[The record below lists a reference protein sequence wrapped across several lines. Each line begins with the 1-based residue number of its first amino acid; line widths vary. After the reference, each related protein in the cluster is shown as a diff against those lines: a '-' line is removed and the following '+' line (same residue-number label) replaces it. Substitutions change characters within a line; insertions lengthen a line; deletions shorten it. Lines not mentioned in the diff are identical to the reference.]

1 MAVFQQ
7 AMEQVHMNAP
17 RRALILSSLALTLA
31 ATLPGLAQADDKAW
45 PNKPIQLLI
54 PYPPGGST
62 DLIARPLSIK
72 LQERL
77 GQPVLLE
84 YKPGAGGSV
93 ASQALA
99 RSKPDGY
106 TFIMVLAAHAI
117 NDSLYPKLPYDT
129 QKDFA
134 PVSLVANLPMIV
146 AGSKSL
152 KAKNIQALIAEA
164 KANPGKLTFGS
175 AGNGNTGHLAAELF
189 SSMAGIKMTH
199 VPFKGSA
206 GVVNAMLGGEI
217 DLTFDSISTSWPH
230 VKDGK
235 MSGLG
240 VTSAKRSP
248 LAPNVPTLQEQGVKG
263 FDINGWYAILAPA
276 GTPKAIVLRL
286 SQEIAQAVA
295 EPKLKEQLAA
305 SGYVPVGSTPEQ
317 LGQHIDR
324 ERVRWAQVVKESGA
338 KVE

>member
-1 MAVFQQ
+1 
-7 AMEQVHMNAP
+7 
-17 RRALILSSLALTLA
+17 
-31 ATLPGLAQADDKAW
+31 
-45 PNKPIQLLI
+45 
-54 PYPPGGST
+54 
-62 DLIARPLSIK
+62 
-72 LQERL
+72 
-77 GQPVLLE
+77 
-84 YKPGAGGSV
+84 
-93 ASQALA
+93 
-99 RSKPDGY
+99 
-106 TFIMVLAAHAI
+106 
-117 NDSLYPKLPYDT
+117 
-129 QKDFA
+129 
-134 PVSLVANLPMIV
+134 
-146 AGSKSL
+146 
-152 KAKNIQALIAEA
+152 
-164 KANPGKLTFGS
+164 
-175 AGNGNTGHLAAELF
+175 
-189 SSMAGIKMTH
+189 MAGIKMTH